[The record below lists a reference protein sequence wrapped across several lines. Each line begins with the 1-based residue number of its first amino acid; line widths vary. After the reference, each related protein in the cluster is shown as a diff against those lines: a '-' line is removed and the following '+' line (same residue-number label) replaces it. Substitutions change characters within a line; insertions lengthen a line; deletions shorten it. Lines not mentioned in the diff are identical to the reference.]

1 MNDQV
6 LLGVLL
12 VTVWSH
18 DGQSVARLR
27 AFRSVNR
34 PPEELGVAVGDL
46 EISTAVSEWLKMIG
60 RPRADKTVP

>member
-18 DGQSVARLR
+18 DDSRLR
-27 AFRSVNR
+27 DFAPS
-34 PPEELGVAVGDL
+34 AV
-46 EISTAVSEWLKMIG
+46 
-60 RPRADKTVP
+60 